1 MNDFRVLTTIFQST
15 FPVIWRKKC
24 SQIAKLHVCLYKNF
38 CLHFF
43 STEGILWI
51 SSCIL
56 AAILTTLFWTGVI
69 RFTLRLLFSYQA
81 WMYMSREQLKS
92 PSIIFKFWASLVGAL
107 CSLRRLGSTTKT
119 GKPLLLAY
127 QGALPTLP
135 LPSVKDTLRRYVHT
149 LFRNLRFMLDEM
161 TYFSDI

>member
-1 MNDFRVLTTIFQST
+1 MSLPTKSTQVKETRNLVLQQAELFLFAYIKTLVYI
-15 FPVIWRKKC
+15 
-24 SQIAKLHVCLYKNF
+24 
-38 CLHFF
+38 F

-149 LFRNLRFMLDEM
+149 YTLQKYEV
-161 TYFSDI
+161 YA